1 MQSATTMRARAPRA
15 VYAETAILDIQQ
27 LADALGVSVD
37 TVEKMDLP
45 HFYAGT
51 RTKRFVFRQVLGV
64 LEERARAA

>member
-1 MQSATTMRARAPRA
+1 MTATQVRRSPRA
-15 VYAETAILDIQQ
+15 VFPETAILNVQQ

-51 RTKRFVFRQVLGV
+51 RTKRFVFRQVLRV
-64 LEERARAA
+64 LEERAA